1 MLVFTYNV
9 EYRYLWLNISIA
21 PGKSLATLEH
31 YFAVLEDLCTYLIRI
46 CRNYISLSNI
56 SLSE

>member
-9 EYRYLWLNISIA
+9 EYRYLWLNISIV
-21 PGKSLATLEH
+21 PGKSLATFEH
-31 YFAVLEDLCTYLIRI
+31 YFAVLEDLFTYLICI
-46 CRNYISLSNI
+46 CGNYISLSNI